1 MSTKRIA
8 AICGLLV
15 LALTVDAVP
24 VWAQKGPIKV
34 GFLTQMSGGGAA
46 VGKDMSNGF
55 LMYLEEIGN
64 QIAGRKVEVVVQDTQ
79 GDPAV
84 ALTKLRKLLES
95 DKVHAVAG

>member
-8 AICGLLV
+8 AICGLLA

-34 GFLTQMSGGGAA
+34 GFLTQMTGGGAA

-55 LMYLEEIGN
+55 MMSLEEISN
-64 QIAGRKVEVVVQDTQ
+64 QIAGRKVEVILRSEEHTSELQS
-79 GDPAV
+79 
-84 ALTKLRKLLES
+84 LTNLVCRLLLE
-95 DKVHAVAG
+95 KKK